1 MTLEVRKSHVI
12 ILKPMQFCV
21 GFFVNFL
28 YRIFERNS
36 NFRMKSI
43 QKILKK
49 KKYFKVK
56 LKRIATNHLELKAK
70 INGVKGRFILD
81 TGASNSCVGLDRIE
95 YFNLDAQESETKA
108 AGAGATDMETL
119 QSENNSLKIG
129 DWKTNKCHLVLF
141 NLSHVNK
148 ALTQHNAN
156 EVHGIIGADILES
169 GKAFIDYKQKI
180 LYLKKSKK

>member
-1 MTLEVRKSHVI
+1 
-12 ILKPMQFCV
+12 
-21 GFFVNFL
+21 
-28 YRIFERNS
+28 
-36 NFRMKSI
+36 MKSI

-81 TGASNSCVGLDRIE
+81 TGASNSCVGIDRIE

-119 QSENNSLKIG
+119 QSEKS
-129 DWKTNKCHLVLF
+129 KCHLVLF